1 MNNTPLF
8 NLNKFRK
15 IKNNSYNHKE
25 NCLKNSKKWGKD
37 YITNPKFALF
47 DHKFFTCGDVDDFN
61 QYGVL
66 NAMYYLSKDLMSL
79 FFPAMVF
86 YLG

>member
-25 NCLKNSKKWGKD
+25 NCLKNSKKWGQK
-37 YITNPKFALF
+37 IFFFGSK
-47 DHKFFTCGDVDDFN
+47 KFFFVGHGSLKPWLKST
-61 QYGVL
+61 VL
-66 NAMYYLSKDLMSL
+66 HWLS
-79 FFPAMVF
+79 F
-86 YLG
+86 